1 MGLALIPGSLEHLT
15 GWQLGNIKLLVGV
28 ADVSI
33 ASNHLVVDD
42 CKDSL
47 ETEDV
52 AADDETLEHVDLSA
66 LDFVVT
72 VLFVPQ
78 SCSS

>member
-1 MGLALIPGSLEHLT
+1 
-15 GWQLGNIKLLVGV
+15 
-28 ADVSI
+28 
-33 ASNHLVVDD
+33 
-42 CKDSL
+42 
-47 ETEDV
+47 
-52 AADDETLEHVDLSA
+52 LEHVDLSA